1 MSAVNELI
9 VREYFEGLGYQI
21 QQPCKYLVSGRAK
34 RPEEEADLLIRHPGV
49 AVTQIPEHVLWT
61 NEDLRTIGQAVV
73 CVYGWHGE
81 RIYPAMLENLPE
93 IVRFV
98 APESLRA
105 AHRALGSD
113 QAANILC
120 LPKLPASAILKQQLL
135 SRLREKG
142 VHGVLL
148 FRNILRTL
156 IHQVDASRNYD
167 KSDVLQVI
175 RILKI
180 YDLLQSAQLELFNGR
195 RSRRRSKGTAPRERT

>member
-1 MSAVNELI
+1 MSAVSELI
-9 VREYFEGLGYQI
+9 VREYFEGLGYQV
-21 QQPCKYLVSGRAK
+21 QQPCKYLGRTRQTSGRGG
-34 RPEEEADLLIRHPGV
+34 RSLNPPSRRRRNTDS
-49 AVTQIPEHVLWT
+49 EHVLWT

-81 RIYPAMLENLPE
+81 RIYPPCWKIYRN
-93 IVRFV
+93 
-98 APESLRA
+98 
-105 AHRALGSD
+105 RALCRAGIPACRSSRRGSD

-120 LPKLPASAILKQQLL
+120 LPKAGLPLLKQQLL

-180 YDLLQSAQLELFNGR
+180 YDLLPICAVGIIQRTLGPAAQ
-195 RSRRRSKGTAPRERT
+195 